1 MLILRA
7 ALLYFALV
15 FGAGFVLGSMRVIW
29 VVPRLGARIAEIAEM
44 PIMLAVI
51 FAAAKWTLR
60 RCELASSQRLMVGC
74 IAFAFLVVAEFS
86 IVLSIRGL
94 SIGEYLATRDPVAGA
109 VYYLMLGV
117 FAMMPR
123 IIQYRLA
130 Q

>member
-60 RCELASSQRLMVGC
+60 RYELASSQRLMVGC